1 MNKDFSA
8 AQRPTF
14 KRTLRRINM
23 TSIVIT
29 MTLAWLMLCVVSVVS
44 LKQYAQKNLEL
55 TGATLSHTI
64 EAALVFR
71 DETAATDTLA
81 SLGKQGQFAR
91 ADVFDKRDQL
101 FAHWTYESEASSERF
116 NLMISHWL
124 FPSPTTQPVIHNGDV
139 IGQIRLTARD
149 SLISHFIWTS
159 LAVLTTCILLATAAA
174 MVISRHLH
182 ADVVNALQN
191 IADVAHDVRTNR
203 NFSRRVPEE
212 RIEEF
217 HRFAQDFN
225 SLLDEMA
232 QWQHSLQAKN
242 DQLLQTAMHDP
253 LTGLPNRASFRTHIN
268 ALMADPAA
276 KSGSALLFMDGD
288 DFKYINDTWGHTA
301 GDYVLIETALR
312 LVEFSGKAHHAF
324 RLGGDEFAILL
335 SNISDEL
342 QVQRLCGELAQR
354 FTPAM
359 SMHNGHMTPFS
370 LSIGYALT
378 AEHSS
383 VETLLEQAD
392 KKMYLMK
399 NQRTRTLSS

>member
-1 MNKDFSA
+1 MNKELSP

-14 KRTLRRINM
+14 KRALRRINM

-29 MTLAWLMLCVVSVVS
+29 MTLIWLMLCVVSVVS

-55 TGATLSHTI
+55 TGATLSHSI

-71 DETAATDTLA
+71 DATAATDTLA
-81 SLGKQGQFAR
+81 MLGKQGQFAQ
-91 ADVFDKRDQL
+91 ADVFDKQNNL
-101 FAHWTYESEASSERF
+101 FAHWTYESIASDDRF
-116 NLMISHWL
+116 NMLVSHWL
-124 FPSPTTQPVIHNGDV
+124 FPKPTTHPVVHNGETL
-139 IGQIRLTARD
+139 GQIRLTARD

-159 LAVLTTCILLATAAA
+159 LGVLTTCILLATAAA

-182 ADVVNALQN
+182 ADVVDALQN

-217 HRFAQDFN
+217 HLFAQDFN
-225 SLLDEMA
+225 SLLDEME
-232 QWQHSLQAKN
+232 QWQQTLQAKN

-268 ALMADPAA
+268 ALMNDEKEKA
-276 KSGSALLFMDGD
+276 GSALLFMDGD
-288 DFKYINDTWGHTA
+288 DFKAINDTWGHAA
-301 GDYVLIETALR
+301 GDYVLMETALR
-312 LVEFSGKAHHAF
+312 LTEFGGKQHLAF

-335 SNISDEL
+335 RNISDEL
-342 QVQRLCGELAQR
+342 QVQRICAELAQR

-359 SMHNGHMTPFS
+359 DMHNGHSTPFT

-378 AEHSS
+378 DEHDV

-392 KKMYLMK
+392 KNMYLIK
-399 NQRTRTLSS
+399 NQRIRTVL

>member
-1 MNKDFSA
+1 MNKELST

-29 MTLAWLMLCVVSVVS
+29 MTLVWLMLCVVSVVS

-55 TGATLSHTI
+55 TGATLSHSI
-64 EAALVFR
+64 EAALVFS
-71 DETAATDTLA
+71 DKTAATDTLA
-81 SLGKQGQFAR
+81 TLGKQAQFAQ
-91 ADVFDKRDQL
+91 ADVFDKRNQL
-101 FAHWTYESEASSERF
+101 FAHWAYQSDASSDRV

-124 FPSPTTQPVIHNGDV
+124 FPQPTTQPVLHNGEA

-159 LAVLTTCILLATAAA
+159 LAVLTTCILLATGAA
-174 MVISRHLH
+174 MIISRHLH
-182 ADVVNALQN
+182 ADVVSALQN
-191 IADVAHDVRTNR
+191 ITDVAHDVRINR

-225 SLLDEMA
+225 SLLNEME
-232 QWQHSLQAKN
+232 QWQRSLQAKN
-242 DQLLQTAMHDP
+242 DQLLKTAMHDP
-253 LTGLPNRASFRTHIN
+253 LTGLPNRASFRNHIN
-268 ALMADPAA
+268 ALMNNDGA

-288 DFKYINDTWGHTA
+288 DFKYINDTWGHAA

-312 LVEFSGKAHHAF
+312 LIEFGGKQHHAF

-342 QVQRLCGELAQR
+342 QVQRICAELAQR
-354 FTPAM
+354 FTPPM
-359 SMHNGHMTPFS
+359 DMHNGHTTPFT

-378 AEHSS
+378 NDYDTAAA
-383 VETLLEQAD
+383 LLEQAD

-399 NQRTRTLSS
+399 NQRYKTLS

>member
-1 MNKDFSA
+1 MNKDRQT

-14 KRTLRRINM
+14 KRTLRRINT

-29 MTLAWLMLCVVSVVS
+29 MTLIWLMLCAVSVVS

-55 TGATLSHTI
+55 TGATLSHSI

-81 SLGKQGQFAR
+81 ALGKQGQFAQ
-91 ADVFDKRDQL
+91 ADVFDKYNQQ
-101 FAHWTYESEASSERF
+101 FAHWAYESEASGDRF

-124 FPSPTTQPVIHNGDV
+124 FPKPTTQPVIHSGET

-149 SLISHFIWTS
+149 SLIGHFIWTS

-174 MVISRHLH
+174 MAISRHLH
-182 ADVVNALQN
+182 ADVVSALQN

-203 NFSRRVPEE
+203 NFSRRVPDE

-217 HRFAQDFN
+217 HHFAQDFN

-232 QWQHSLQAKN
+232 QWQDSLQAKN

-268 ALMADPAA
+268 ALMSDSRA
-276 KSGSALLFMDGD
+276 KSSSALLFMDGD
-288 DFKYINDTWGHTA
+288 DFKYINDTWGHAA

-312 LVEFSGKAHHAF
+312 LIEFSGKQHHAF

-335 SNISDEL
+335 SNISDES

-354 FTPAM
+354 FTREM
-359 SMHNGHMTPFS
+359 NMHNGHATPFT

-378 AEHSS
+378 CEHES

-399 NQRTRTLSS
+399 NQRARTLSS

>member
-1 MNKDFSA
+1 MNKDRQT

-29 MTLAWLMLCVVSVVS
+29 MTLVWLMLCVVSVIS

-81 SLGKQGQFAR
+81 TLGKQGQFAR
-91 ADVFDKRDQL
+91 ADVFDKNSRL
-101 FAHWTYESEASSERF
+101 FARWIYESEASSERF
-116 NLMISHWL
+116 NLMVSHWL
-124 FPSPTTQPVIHNGDV
+124 FPRATTQPVIHNGEV

-174 MVISRHLH
+174 MAISRHLH
-182 ADVVNALQN
+182 ADVVSALQN

-203 NFSRRVPEE
+203 NFSRRVPDE

-217 HRFAQDFN
+217 HHFAQDFN

-232 QWQHSLQAKN
+232 QWQDSLQAKN
-242 DQLLQTAMHDP
+242 DLLLQTAMHDP
-253 LTGLPNRASFRTHIN
+253 LTGLPNRAAFRTHIN
-268 ALMADPAA
+268 ALMADPIA

-288 DFKYINDTWGHTA
+288 DFKYINDTWGHAA

-312 LVEFSGKAHHAF
+312 LVEFSGKQHRAF

-335 SNISDEL
+335 GNIRDEQ
-342 QVQRLCGELAQR
+342 QVQRLCGELAQHFIPEINMR
-354 FTPAM
+354 
-359 SMHNGHMTPFS
+359 NGHATPFS

-378 AEHSS
+378 CEHES

-399 NQRTRTLSS
+399 NQRAKTLTS

>member
-1 MNKDFSA
+1 MNKDLST

-29 MTLAWLMLCVVSVVS
+29 MTLIWLMLCVVSVVS

-55 TGATLSHTI
+55 TGATLSHSI

-81 SLGKQGQFAR
+81 TLGKQGQFAQ
-91 ADVFDKRDQL
+91 ADVFDKRSKR
-101 FAHWTYESEASSERF
+101 FAHWAYESEASSDRF
-116 NLMISHWL
+116 NLLISHWL
-124 FPSPTTQPVIHNGDV
+124 FPKPTTQPVIHSGEV

-149 SLISHFIWTS
+149 SVIGHFIWTS
-159 LAVLTTCILLATAAA
+159 LAVLTSCILLATGAAL
-174 MVISRHLH
+174 VISRHLH
-182 ADVVNALQN
+182 AGVVNALQN

-232 QWQHSLQAKN
+232 QWQRSLQAKN
-242 DQLLQTAMHDP
+242 DQLLRTAMHDP
-253 LTGLPNRASFRTHIN
+253 LTGLPNRASFRIHIN
-268 ALMADPAA
+268 ALMSDALA

-288 DFKYINDTWGHTA
+288 DFKYVNDTWGHAA
-301 GDYVLIETALR
+301 GDYVLIETAIR
-312 LVEFSGKAHHAF
+312 LVEFGGNQHHAF
-324 RLGGDEFAILL
+324 RLGGDEFAVLL
-335 SNISDEL
+335 THISDEL
-342 QVQRLCGELAQR
+342 QVQRLCAELAQR
-354 FTPAM
+354 FVPEM
-359 SMHNGHMTPFS
+359 DMHNGHTTPFT

-378 AEHSS
+378 CEHDS

-399 NQRTRTLSS
+399 HQRTRTLL

>member
-1 MNKDFSA
+1 MNKDLST

-29 MTLAWLMLCVVSVVS
+29 MTLVWLMLCIVSVVS

-55 TGATLSHTI
+55 TGATLSHSI

-81 SLGKQGQFAR
+81 MLGKQGQFAQ
-91 ADVFDKRDQL
+91 ADIFDKHQHL
-101 FAHWTYESEASSERF
+101 FAHWAYESDASSDRF

-124 FPSPTTQPVIHNGDV
+124 FPKPATEPVKHNGEI
-139 IGQIRLTARD
+139 IGEIRLTARD

-159 LAVLTTCILLATAAA
+159 LAVLTTCILLATGIA
-174 MVISRHLH
+174 MIISRHLH

-191 IADVAHDVRTNR
+191 ITDVAHDVRTNR

-225 SLLDEMA
+225 SLLNEME
-232 QWQHSLQAKN
+232 QWQRSLQAKN

-253 LTGLPNRASFRTHIN
+253 LTGLPNRASFRIHIN
-268 ALMADPAA
+268 RLMNDETA

-288 DFKYINDTWGHTA
+288 DFKYINDTWGHAA

-312 LVEFSGKAHHAF
+312 LAEFGGQQHHAF

-342 QVQRLCGELAQR
+342 QVQRICGELAQR
-354 FTPAM
+354 FAQPM
-359 SMHNGHMTPFS
+359 DMHNGHSTPFM

-378 AEHSS
+378 NEHD
-383 VETLLEQAD
+383 TAAALLEQAD

-399 NQRTRTLSS
+399 NQRTRTLS